1 MTTGGLPD
9 DEWMISVDDH
19 VIEPPNVWTD
29 RLPSKYRD
37 VGPRW
42 VRDDQGEAW
51 RFEDVRQPIGGAVTS
66 GAIWPPE
73 DRPPV
78 FQPLSWDEI
87 PPACYD
93 VTARL
98 AAMDADRVLATLVF
112 PNLPGFAGSLFTRA
126 KDKELALVCLRAYN
140 DWVLDEWCT
149 AAPGR
154 FIGLALV
161 PMWDGQLAAAEAE
174 RAIAKG
180 ARAISFGMAPHNFGV
195 PSIHDADGYWDR
207 LFAVAN
213 ETGAP
218 LCTHLGTQ
226 TNAQVDLTGVAGL
239 MDGGAPGAPGYVGA
253 VLLQLAG
260 QSMLLD
266 WLFSGIFQRHP
277 HLTLCLSEN
286 GIGWIPAVLQAADSL
301 VAMTRDRVTQPTDP
315 ENDPL
320 LTEDSARDG
329 EGGPRGTRDARR
341 GCAAPQRALPRPRLR
356 LLHPRSTGARA
367 RRPDRRRQRDD
378 RDGFPAQLD
387 VVPVL
392 DGEGPRVA
400 RAPRRRGSLEG
411 APGERGARVPLRA
424 GGASGSRRVGAM
436 TQKTWIEATGRR
448 CGAYT

>member
-1 MTTGGLPD
+1 MTTGRLPD

-73 DRPPV
+73 GRPPV

-277 HLTLCLSEN
+277 DLTLCLSEN
-286 GIGWIPAVLQAADSL
+286 GIGWIPAVLQVADSL

-320 LTEDSARDG
+320 FTEDAR
-329 EGGPRGTRDARR
+329 AMAK
-341 GCAAPQRALPRPRLR
+341 AALEERAMRALDAPLPSELFHDHVYGCFIHDPLGLELVDRIGVDNVMIETDFPHNSTWFPFSMEKAQESLAHFGGEDRWKVLR
-356 LLHPRSTGARA
+356 GNAERVFRFA
-367 RRPDRRRQRDD
+367 
-378 RDGFPAQLD
+378 PAEP
-387 VVPVL
+387 PV
-392 DGEGPRVA
+392 
-400 RAPRRRGSLEG
+400 
-411 APGERGARVPLRA
+411 RA
-424 GGASGSRRVGAM
+424 GS
-436 TQKTWIEATGRR
+436 AT
-448 CGAYT
+448 

>member
-1 MTTGGLPD
+1 M
-9 DEWMISVDDH
+9 
-19 VIEPPNVWTD
+19 
-29 RLPSKYRD
+29 
-37 VGPRW
+37 
-42 VRDDQGEAW
+42 
-51 RFEDVRQPIGGAVTS
+51 
-66 GAIWPPE
+66 
-73 DRPPV
+73 

-112 PNLPGFAGSLFTRA
+112 PNLPGFAGSLFARA

-180 ARAISFGMAPHNFGV
+180 ARDLVRH
-195 PSIHDADGYWDR
+195 
-207 LFAVAN
+207 
-213 ETGAP
+213 GAP
-218 LCTHLGTQ
+218 QLRGAVDPRRGRLLGPT
-226 TNAQVDLTGVAGL
+226 LRRRER
-239 MDGGAPGAPGYVGA
+239 DGRAVVHPSRDPDQRPGRPDRRRRPHGRRHTGAPGYVGA

-277 HLTLCLSEN
+277 DLTLCLSEN

-320 LTEDSARDG
+320 LTE
-329 EGGPRGTRDARR
+329 E
-341 GCAAPQRALPRPRLR
+341 
-356 LLHPRSTGARA
+356 ARA
-367 RRPDRRRQRDD
+367 MAKAALEERAMRAADAPLPSEVFHDHVYGCFIHDPLGLELVDRIGVDNVMIETDFPHNSTWFPFSMEKAQESLAHLGGED
-378 RDGFPAQLD
+378 RWKVLRGNAERVFRFAPAEP
-387 VVPVL
+387 PVHA
-392 DGEGPRVA
+392 GS
-400 RAPRRRGSLEG
+400 AP
-411 APGERGARVPLRA
+411 
-424 GGASGSRRVGAM
+424 
-436 TQKTWIEATGRR
+436 
-448 CGAYT
+448 